1 MAGCLSR
8 LIAELETL
16 TFCEEYMPTNYVRP
30 LYCPKCGCEDLT
42 LESSLQMEVSILSCD
57 DCEFEK
63 RGKCDEETLIERW
76 NKLKRKPKEV
86 LQAKF
91 EANPW

>member
-1 MAGCLSR
+1 
-8 LIAELETL
+8 
-16 TFCEEYMPTNYVRP
+16 
-30 LYCPKCGCEDLT
+30 
-42 LESSLQMEVSILSCD
+42 MEVSILSCD

>member
-16 TFCEEYMPTNYVRP
+16 TFCEEYMQVDYVKP
-30 LYCPKCGCEDLT
+30 LYCPKCGSDELDVVSNIH
-42 LESSLQMEVSILSCD
+42 LEISIISCD

-86 LQAKF
+86 LQTKF